1 MLFTTFIK
9 SEKVLLTVAIFLVLG
24 CSSTPEVKD
33 GESFSSYLLKSDGSP
48 KTVAILPFQN
58 ETTDKGLGPLVR
70 RSFYN
75 HFSSKNYSDIEIN
88 EIDGVLKIISDT
100 SSNSWERMSPTQLG
114 EILQADFL
122 IYGRVKGFDKIFLG
136 IYSQIALNL
145 EIKMLECKRGQVI
158 WSRATDYKSHEGEV
172 PTTLVGIVTAALRS
186 GYHLRDDEVM
196 ELIERTNRELINE
209 IPDPPNP
216 TVSISLIEIQIAS
229 FKEKA
234 RAMETRDSLKKKGF
248 RARIIPVVI
257 DGQQWH
263 RVIVGPYYKKL
274 EAEKVKREITRDY
287 GLQPTFIYH
296 SMGER

>member
-1 MLFTTFIK
+1 MLFTIFIK
-9 SEKVLLTVAIFLVLG
+9 SKKVLLVAFIFFILG
-24 CSSTPEVKD
+24 CSSAPKGKD
-33 GESFSSYLLKSDGSP
+33 GEHFSSYLLKSDGSP

-58 ETTDKGLGPLVR
+58 ETTDKGLDALVR

-100 SSNSWERMSPTQLG
+100 SSIPWERMSPSQLG
-114 EILQADFL
+114 EILQTDFL
-122 IYGRVKGFDKIFLG
+122 IYGRVRGFDRIFLV

-145 EIKMLECKRGQVI
+145 EIKMVECKRGQVI

-172 PTTLVGIVTAALRS
+172 PTTLVGIITAIVRS
-186 GYHLRDDEVM
+186 GYHLRDEEVM
-196 ELIERTNRELINE
+196 ELIERTNRKLVAE

-216 TVSISLIEIQIAS
+216 TISISLIEIQIAS

-234 RAMETRDSLKKKGF
+234 RAMETRNSLNKKGF

-257 DGQQWH
+257 DGQKWH

-296 SMGER
+296 SIGER